1 MMTKIVQFNSESFK
15 KKKKKDAGEFQTF
28 LEAHR
33 DSPC

>member
-1 MMTKIVQFNSESFK
+1 MMTKIVQFNSESF